1 VPAELDDALQL
12 LRAQGFAAPNQVT
25 LLRGGNN
32 RSFRL
37 DGPDFSVVAK
47 LYFSSELD
55 PRDRLGAEFSFSQ
68 LLWSQGRRDI
78 PQPLFCDPRRKIG
91 VYQALAG
98 RKLQAEEIDQSKAQL
113 MLKFFSDLNS
123 LRAQAGGLRPASEAC
138 FSLLEHSRT
147 ISGRLDTLETTEEP
161 LVQEFAARLRGL
173 WRDIQPRLLDERE
186 LEAGQRCLS
195 PSDFGFHNALWD
207 QDRLYWLDFEYAG
220 WDDPAKA
227 ACDAVCQPDLPLP
240 PQAWGLWMRQLD
252 RDFGAAAV
260 ERAERLIL
268 AYKIKWCCIILAS
281 FSAAGRAR
289 RNYSGQTHQLEV
301 QLAKAQ
307 KLMAS

>member
-1 VPAELDDALQL
+1 MPAELDDALQL
-12 LRAQGFAAPNQVT
+12 LRAQGYPAPSQVT

-78 PQPLFCDPRRKIG
+78 PRPLFCDSERKIG
-91 VYQALAG
+91 FYQAVGG
-98 RKLQAEEIDQSKAQL
+98 RKLDAGEIDESKARL
-113 MLKFFSDLNS
+113 MLEFFSALNS
-123 LRAQAGGLRPASEAC
+123 LRAEAGGLRPASEAC
-138 FSLLEHSRT
+138 FSLLEHSST
-147 ISGRLDTLETTEEP
+147 ISRRLDTLETTEEP
-161 LVQEFAARLRGL
+161 RVQAFAAQLRGL
-173 WRDIQPRLLDERE
+173 WRDIQPRLRDERA
-186 LEAGQRCLS
+186 LEAAQRCLS

-207 QDRLYWLDFEYAG
+207 EDRLYWLDFEYAG
-220 WDDPAKA
+220 WDDPAKT

-240 PQAWGLWMRQLD
+240 ARAWELWLEQLE
-252 RDFGAAAV
+252 RDFGAAAA
-260 ERAERLIL
+260 ERANQLIL
-268 AYKIKWCCIILAS
+268 AYKIKWCCILLGS

-289 RNYSGQTHQLEV
+289 RNYAGQVHQLDE
-301 QLAKAQ
+301 QLAKAE
-307 KLMAS
+307 KLLAS